1 MKNIIVT
8 LCLTYLIILILR
20 QKKEKENTT
29 VIKINNFLCLFEFSK
44 DSFLLILRFHY
55 GNNRIF
61 MCYYEGNLL

>member
-8 LCLTYLIILILR
+8 LCLIYLIILILR

-44 DSFLLILRFHY
+44 DFFI
-55 GNNRIF
+55 
-61 MCYYEGNLL
+61 NLKISLWQ